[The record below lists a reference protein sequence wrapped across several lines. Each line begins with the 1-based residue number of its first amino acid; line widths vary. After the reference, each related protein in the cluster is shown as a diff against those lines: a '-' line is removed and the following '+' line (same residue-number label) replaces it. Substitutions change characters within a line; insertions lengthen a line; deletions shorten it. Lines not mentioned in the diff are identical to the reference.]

1 MIKGD
6 GTDKAKRPCCLNR
19 LEAIRRSSILVGL
32 RGYRLHRG
40 RQREAQES
48 GPDIMDTSTCYKQ
61 GDGSETSGRLWQTA
75 CGQEIS
81 MCLRCFHKCLILHAS
96 KGQLVDTL

>member
-61 GDGSETSGRLWQTA
+61 GDGSETSGRLWRNGVRTRNLYVSTLLPQMPYPA
-75 CGQEIS
+75 CE
-81 MCLRCFHKCLILHAS
+81 
-96 KGQLVDTL
+96 